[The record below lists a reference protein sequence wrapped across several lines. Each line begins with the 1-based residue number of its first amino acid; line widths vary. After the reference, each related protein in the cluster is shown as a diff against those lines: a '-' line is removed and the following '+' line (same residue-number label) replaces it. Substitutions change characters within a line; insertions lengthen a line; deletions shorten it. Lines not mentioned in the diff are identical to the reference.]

1 MLLVLAFLF
10 PMAAGAI
17 VAWLRRSAI
26 LKSDYW
32 YAGTALVT
40 DVLCIIAACFG
51 KKITVFSLGDTVSMT
66 FELDPLGILYL
77 MVVLILYTAT
87 VFYSLVYMT
96 HLKYQPLFYG
106 FYFLSMGFLIALCM
120 AANLVTMYMCF
131 EFVTLST
138 FSLVLHDR
146 TKEAVTAGLKYLFY
160 SMAGALMGLMTL
172 FYMYFFSSGDH
183 HFVLGGFL
191 DPEKLAGHEALLPIF
206 AMIGILGFGAKAGLF
221 PLHGWLPTAH
231 PIAPAPASALM
242 SGIIAKAG
250 VLAIIRLVYYSI
262 GPELLAGTWAQY
274 LWMGIAS
281 LTVVMGSTMAF
292 LEKNFKKR
300 LAYSTVSQISYIQL
314 GLSVLSLDGLRG
326 ALIHLMQHAPSKA
339 CLFLAAGIFIYM
351 FHRRNVS
358 DIRGLGRRMP
368 VTFWCITFA
377 ALSLVGI
384 PPMGG
389 FLSKW
394 EIAGA
399 LVSYL
404 NGGVFRFL
412 GPVVLLISA
421 LLTAG
426 YLLPIVVDG
435 FFPKKEY
442 EEPEE
447 IDGVEVK
454 DPSKNMLV
462 PMILLCCMSLCAGLF
477 GNSIVDYV
485 LGGL

>member
-1 MLLVLAFLF
+1 MILLAAFLF
-10 PMAAGAI
+10 PMIAGALI
-17 VAWLRRSAI
+17 AWLRRKNV

-32 YAGTALVT
+32 YGAAALVT
-40 DVLCIIAACFG
+40 DALCLLAVFFG
-51 KKITVFSLGDTVSMT
+51 KSITIFTLGDHLSMT
-66 FELDPLGILYL
+66 FRLDSLGCLYL
-77 MVVLILYTAT
+77 IVVLILYTVT
-87 VFYSLVYMT
+87 VFYSMVYMT
-96 HLKYQPLFYG
+96 KQEHQPIFYG
-106 FYFLSMGFLIALCM
+106 FYFLSMGFLISLCM
-120 AANLVTMYMCF
+120 ADNLLTMYMSF

-138 FSLVLHDR
+138 FSLVLHER
-146 TKEAVTAGLKYLFY
+146 TREAVTAGLKYLFY

-172 FYMYFFSSGDH
+172 FYMYYFSTGDH
-183 HFVLGGFL
+183 SFTPGGFL
-191 DPEKLAGHEALLPIF
+191 DPAKLAGNEELLPVF
-206 AMIGILGFGAKAGLF
+206 AVIGIFGFGAKAGLF

-262 GPELLAGTWAQY
+262 GPERLAGSWAQY
-274 LWMGIAS
+274 LWMGIAC

-314 GLSVLSLDGLRG
+314 GLSVLSVRGLRG
-326 ALIHLMQHAPSKA
+326 ALVHLLQHAPSKA
-339 CLFLAAGIFIYM
+339 CLFLAAGIFIYLYS
-351 FHRRNVS
+351 RRNVS
-358 DIRGLGRRMP
+358 DLRGLGRRMP
-368 VTFWCITFA
+368 LTFWCITFA
-377 ALSLVGI
+377 SLSLIGI

-394 EIAGA
+394 DIAGA
-399 LVSYL
+399 VIGVPEL
-404 NGGVFRFL
+404 GVFRIL

-435 FFPKKEY
+435 FFPKREY

-447 IDGVEVK
+447 IDGAVVRDPVK
-454 DPSKNMLV
+454 RMVV
-462 PMILLCCMSLCAGLF
+462 PMILLCCMALFAGLF
-477 GNSIVDYV
+477 GDNVVDAV
-485 LGGL
+485 LGGF